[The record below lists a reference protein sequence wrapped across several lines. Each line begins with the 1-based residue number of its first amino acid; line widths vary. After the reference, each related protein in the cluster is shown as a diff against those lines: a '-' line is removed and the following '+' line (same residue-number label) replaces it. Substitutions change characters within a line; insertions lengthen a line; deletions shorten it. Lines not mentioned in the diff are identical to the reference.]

1 MNKKY
6 RITYRVECFIT
17 AKDEDEAKEL
27 FEDGDEEHAHPDYV
41 EMVSIEEYQEEVKD
55 EQQ

>member
-27 FEDGDEEHAHPDYV
+27 FEDGDEEDSEYV
-41 EMVSIEEYQEEVKD
+41 ELISLEEYQEEVKD